1 MKRGIK
7 RTLFLIILA
16 ALAIVMIFP
25 MVVMTVLDSFMP
37 GWEVKEYTD
46 ETVVDKSI
54 KLIPS
59 EVTLEQYENAFIAN
73 HDYWTYFWNSMLLT
87 IPIVIGQVVVSAMA
101 AYAFVIM
108 KSKRKE
114 WLFFVYIV
122 VMLLPFQVTLVPAYL
137 TADAL
142 GLVGSRLSVIL
153 PGIFST
159 FGVFLLRQHM
169 EQIPKSYL
177 EAARMDGAG
186 HMQIFSTVVMP
197 LSKTS
202 IVALAILCFIDNW
215 NMVEQPML
223 FLSDVSKWPLSLY
236 FTYFK
241 QFIQMA
247 FAASVVY
254 MIPMILIF
262 LNGEKQLMEGIKLSG
277 IK

>member
-1 MKRGIK
+1 MKRMIK
-7 RTLFLIILA
+7 RKLLFIILA
-16 ALAIVMIFP
+16 VLAIVMIFP
-25 MVVMTVLDSFMP
+25 MVVTVLDSFMP
-37 GWEVKEYTD
+37 GWEVKEYTNQN
-46 ETVVDKSI
+46 VADKSI

-101 AYAFVIM
+101 AYAFVM
-108 KSKRKE
+108 MRSRWKE
-114 WLFFVYIV
+114 WLFFLYIV

-142 GLVGSRLSVIL
+142 GLIGSRLSIIL

-169 EQIPKSYL
+169 DQIPKSYL

-186 HMQIFSTVVMP
+186 HIQIFSTIMVP

-202 IVALAILCFIDNW
+202 ITALAILCFIDNW

-223 FLSDVSKWPLSLY
+223 FLSDAYKWPLSLY
-236 FTYFK
+236 FVYFN

-254 MIPMILIF
+254 MVPMMLIF